1 MEKNKIIFLKEVFMN
16 KKENLISAIS
26 KLLLVVG
33 VVIGVWASLLQEGFF
48 NPAHFL
54 YYTIQSNIEIG
65 IISLICV
72 LFLLRKNV
80 QIPQVVYTL
89 KFIFTVAITLTGL
102 VFNFILYPASIF
114 STHPLNPLST
124 ANFFTHIFVPILS
137 LVDFFAFD
145 YKLKITK
152 KTFLLGLI
160 TPLIYFIF
168 VMFCTKVGIRF
179 NGNLFVPY
187 FFLDY
192 KANSWFQLGDGK
204 IGVFYWVIIQVLIVL
219 LISSVLLFFLKKR
232 KNKNT

>member
-1 MEKNKIIFLKEVFMN
+1 MN
-16 KKENLISAIS
+16 KKEILISAIS
-26 KLLLVVG
+26 KLLLIVG

-48 NPAHFL
+48 NPKHFL
-54 YYTIQSNIEIG
+54 YYTIQSNIEIA
-65 IISLICV
+65 IICLVSL
-72 LFLLRKNV
+72 LFIFSKKE
-80 QIPQVVYTL
+80 IPSIVYTL

-192 KANSWFQLGDGK
+192 KANSWFQIGNGK

-219 LISSVLLFFLKKR
+219 LISSVLLFFMKKR
-232 KNKNT
+232 KNKNF

>member
-1 MEKNKIIFLKEVFMN
+1 MN
-16 KKENLISAIS
+16 KKENLISALS

-48 NPAHFL
+48 NPKHFL

-65 IISLICV
+65 IICLVSL
-72 LFLLRKNV
+72 LFIFSKKE
-80 QIPQVVYTL
+80 IPSIVYTL

-219 LISSVLLFFLKKR
+219 LISSVLLFFMKKR
-232 KNKNT
+232 KNKNF

>member
-1 MEKNKIIFLKEVFMN
+1 MN
-16 KKENLISAIS
+16 KKEILISAIS
-26 KLLLVVG
+26 KLLLIVG

-48 NPAHFL
+48 NPKHFL
-54 YYTIQSNIEIG
+54 YYTIQSNIEIA
-65 IISLICV
+65 IICLVSL
-72 LFLLRKNV
+72 LFIFSKKE
-80 QIPQVVYTL
+80 IPSIVYTL

-204 IGVFYWVIIQVLIVL
+204 IGVFYWVIIQVLIVI
-219 LISSVLLFFLKKR
+219 LISSVLLFFMKKR
-232 KNKNT
+232 KNKNF

>member
-1 MEKNKIIFLKEVFMN
+1 MN

-33 VVIGVWASLLQEGFF
+33 VIIGVWASLLQEGFF
-48 NPAHFL
+48 NPKHFL
-54 YYTIQSNIEIG
+54 YYTIQSNIEIA
-65 IISLICV
+65 IICFVSL
-72 LFLLRKNV
+72 LFIFSKKEV
-80 QIPQVVYTL
+80 PSIVYAL

-204 IGVFYWVIIQVLIVL
+204 IGVFYWVIIQILIVL
-219 LISSVLLFFLKKR
+219 LISSVLLFFMKKR
-232 KNKNT
+232 KNKNF

>member
-1 MEKNKIIFLKEVFMN
+1 MN

-33 VVIGVWASLLQEGFF
+33 VIIGVWASLLQEGFF
-48 NPAHFL
+48 NPKHFL
-54 YYTIQSNIEIG
+54 YYTIQSNIEIA
-65 IISLICV
+65 IICLVSL
-72 LFLLRKNV
+72 LFIFSKKE
-80 QIPQVVYTL
+80 IPSIVYTL

-204 IGVFYWVIIQVLIVL
+204 IGVFYWVIIQVLIVI
-219 LISSVLLFFLKKR
+219 LISSVLLFFMKKR
-232 KNKNT
+232 KNKNF

>member
-1 MEKNKIIFLKEVFMN
+1 MN

-33 VVIGVWASLLQEGFF
+33 VIIGVWASLLQEGFF
-48 NPAHFL
+48 NPKHFL

-65 IISLICV
+65 IICLVSL
-72 LFLLRKNV
+72 LFIFSKKE
-80 QIPQVVYTL
+80 IPSIVYTL

-102 VFNFILYPASIF
+102 VFNFILYPQALAYNFDLEPFAIY
-114 STHPLNPLST
+114 
-124 ANFFTHIFVPILS
+124 NFFTHIFVPILS

-219 LISSVLLFFLKKR
+219 LISSVLLFFMKKR
-232 KNKNT
+232 KNKNF

>member
-1 MEKNKIIFLKEVFMN
+1 MN

-33 VVIGVWASLLQEGFF
+33 VIIGVWASLLQEGFF
-48 NPAHFL
+48 NPKHFL
-54 YYTIQSNIEIG
+54 YYTIQSNIEIA
-65 IISLICV
+65 IICLVSL
-72 LFLLRKNV
+72 LFIFSKKE
-80 QIPQVVYTL
+80 IPSIVYTL

-204 IGVFYWVIIQVLIVL
+204 IGVFYWVIIQILIVL

-232 KNKNT
+232 KKNK

>member
-1 MEKNKIIFLKEVFMN
+1 MN

-33 VVIGVWASLLQEGFF
+33 VIIGVWASLLQEGFF
-48 NPAHFL
+48 NPKHFL
-54 YYTIQSNIEIG
+54 YYTIQSNIEIA
-65 IISLICV
+65 IICLVSL
-72 LFLLRKNV
+72 LFIFSKKE
-80 QIPQVVYTL
+80 IPSIVYTL
-89 KFIFTVAITLTGL
+89 KFIFIVAITLTGL
-102 VFNFILYPASIF
+102 VFNFILYPQALAYNFDLEPFAIY
-114 STHPLNPLST
+114 
-124 ANFFTHIFVPILS
+124 NFFTHIFVPILS

-192 KANSWFQLGDGK
+192 KANSWFQIGNGK
-204 IGVFYWVIIQVLIVL
+204 IGVFYWVIIQILIVL

-232 KNKNT
+232 KKNK

>member
-1 MEKNKIIFLKEVFMN
+1 MN

-33 VVIGVWASLLQEGFF
+33 VIIGVWASLLQEGFF
-48 NPAHFL
+48 NPKHFL
-54 YYTIQSNIEIG
+54 YYTIQSNIEIA
-65 IISLICV
+65 IICLVSL
-72 LFLLRKNV
+72 LFIFSKKE
-80 QIPQVVYTL
+80 IPSIVYTL

-219 LISSVLLFFLKKR
+219 LISSVLLFFMKKR

>member
-1 MEKNKIIFLKEVFMN
+1 MN

-33 VVIGVWASLLQEGFF
+33 VIIGVWASLLQEGFF
-48 NPAHFL
+48 NPKHFL

-65 IISLICV
+65 IICLVSL
-72 LFLLRKNV
+72 LFIFSKKE
-80 QIPQVVYTL
+80 IPSIVYTL

-192 KANSWFQLGDGK
+192 KANSWFQIGDGK
-204 IGVFYWVIIQVLIVL
+204 IGVFYWVIIQILIVL

-232 KNKNT
+232 KNKNF

>member
-1 MEKNKIIFLKEVFMN
+1 MN
-16 KKENLISAIS
+16 RKENLISSIS

-48 NPAHFL
+48 NPKHFL

-65 IISLICV
+65 IICLVSL
-72 LFLLRKNV
+72 LFIFSKKE
-80 QIPQVVYTL
+80 IPSIVYTL

-219 LISSVLLFFLKKR
+219 LISSVLLFFMKKR
-232 KNKNT
+232 KNKNF

>member
-1 MEKNKIIFLKEVFMN
+1 MN

-33 VVIGVWASLLQEGFF
+33 VIIGVWASLLQEGFF
-48 NPAHFL
+48 NPKHFL

-65 IISLICV
+65 IICFVSL
-72 LFLLRKNV
+72 LFIFSKKE
-80 QIPQVVYTL
+80 IPSIVYTL

-204 IGVFYWVIIQVLIVL
+204 IGVFYWVIIQILIVL

-232 KNKNT
+232 KKNK

>member
-1 MEKNKIIFLKEVFMN
+1 MN

-48 NPAHFL
+48 NPKHFL

-65 IISLICV
+65 IISLIS
-72 LFLLRKNV
+72 LFFLLRKNG
-80 QIPQVVYTL
+80 QIPQVVYAL

-192 KANSWFQLGDGK
+192 KANSWFQIGDGK
-204 IGVFYWVIIQVLIVL
+204 IGVFYWVIIQILIVL

-232 KNKNT
+232 KNKNF

>member
-1 MEKNKIIFLKEVFMN
+1 MN

-33 VVIGVWASLLQEGFF
+33 VIIGVWASLLQEGFF
-48 NPAHFL
+48 NPKHFL
-54 YYTIQSNIEIG
+54 YYTIQSNIEIA
-65 IISLICV
+65 IICLVSL
-72 LFLLRKNV
+72 LFIFSKKE
-80 QIPQVVYTL
+80 IPSIVYTL

-192 KANSWFQLGDGK
+192 KANSWFQIGNGK

-219 LISSVLLFFLKKR
+219 LISSVLLFFMKKR

>member
-1 MEKNKIIFLKEVFMN
+1 MN

-33 VVIGVWASLLQEGFF
+33 VIIGVWASLLQEGFF
-48 NPAHFL
+48 NPKHFL
-54 YYTIQSNIEIG
+54 YYTIQSNIEIA
-65 IISLICV
+65 IICFVSL
-72 LFLLRKNV
+72 LFIFSKKE
-80 QIPQVVYTL
+80 IPSIVYTL

-232 KNKNT
+232 KKNK

>member
-1 MEKNKIIFLKEVFMN
+1 MN

-26 KLLLVVG
+26 KLLLIVG
-33 VVIGVWASLLQEGFF
+33 VIIGVWASLLQEGFF
-48 NPAHFL
+48 NPKHFL

-65 IISLICV
+65 IISLIS
-72 LFLLRKNV
+72 LFFLLRKNG
-80 QIPQVVYTL
+80 QIPQVVYAL

-102 VFNFILYPASIF
+102 VFNFILYPQALAYNFDLEPFAIY
-114 STHPLNPLST
+114 
-124 ANFFTHIFVPILS
+124 NFFTHIFVPIFS

-204 IGVFYWVIIQVLIVL
+204 IGVFYWVIIQILIVL

-232 KNKNT
+232 KKNK

>member
-1 MEKNKIIFLKEVFMN
+1 MN

-33 VVIGVWASLLQEGFF
+33 VIIGVWASLLQEGFF
-48 NPAHFL
+48 NPKHFL

-65 IISLICV
+65 IICLVSL
-72 LFLLRKNV
+72 LFIFSKKE
-80 QIPQVVYTL
+80 IPSIVYTL

-192 KANSWFQLGDGK
+192 KANSWFQIGNGK

-219 LISSVLLFFLKKR
+219 LISSVLLFFMKKR

>member
-1 MEKNKIIFLKEVFMN
+1 MN

-26 KLLLVVG
+26 KLLLIVG
-33 VVIGVWASLLQEGFF
+33 VIIGVWASLLQEGFF
-48 NPAHFL
+48 NPKHFL
-54 YYTIQSNIEIG
+54 YYTIQSNIEIA
-65 IISLICV
+65 IICFVSL
-72 LFLLRKNV
+72 LFIFSKKE
-80 QIPQVVYTL
+80 IPSIVYTL

-204 IGVFYWVIIQVLIVL
+204 IGVFYWVIIQAIIVLI
-219 LISSVLLFFLKKR
+219 ISFILTFFMKKR
-232 KNKNT
+232 KK

>member
-1 MEKNKIIFLKEVFMN
+1 MN

-33 VVIGVWASLLQEGFF
+33 VVIGVWASLLQEEFF
-48 NPAHFL
+48 NPKHFL

-65 IISLICV
+65 IICFVSL
-72 LFLLRKNV
+72 LFIFSKKE
-80 QIPQVVYTL
+80 IPSIVYTL

-204 IGVFYWVIIQVLIVL
+204 IGVFYWVIIQILIVL

-232 KNKNT
+232 KNKNF

>member
-1 MEKNKIIFLKEVFMN
+1 MN

-48 NPAHFL
+48 NPKHFL
-54 YYTIQSNIEIG
+54 YYTIQSNIEIA
-65 IISLICV
+65 IICLVSL
-72 LFLLRKNV
+72 LFIFSKKE
-80 QIPQVVYTL
+80 IPSIVYTL

-204 IGVFYWVIIQVLIVL
+204 IGVFYWVIIQVLIVI
-219 LISSVLLFFLKKR
+219 LISSVLLFFMKKR
-232 KNKNT
+232 KNKNF

>member
-1 MEKNKIIFLKEVFMN
+1 MN
-16 KKENLISAIS
+16 KKENLISSIS

-48 NPAHFL
+48 NPKHFL
-54 YYTIQSNIEIG
+54 YYTIQSNIEIA
-65 IISLICV
+65 IICLVSL
-72 LFLLRKNV
+72 LFIFSKKE
-80 QIPQVVYTL
+80 IPSIVYTL

-204 IGVFYWVIIQVLIVL
+204 IGVFYWVIIQILIVL
-219 LISSVLLFFLKKR
+219 LISSVLLFFMKKR
-232 KNKNT
+232 KK

>member
-1 MEKNKIIFLKEVFMN
+1 MGKNKIIFLKEVFMN

-33 VVIGVWASLLQEGFF
+33 VIIGVWASLLQEGFF
-48 NPAHFL
+48 NPKHFL

-65 IISLICV
+65 IICLVSL
-72 LFLLRKNV
+72 LFIFSKKE
-80 QIPQVVYTL
+80 IPSIVYTL

-102 VFNFILYPASIF
+102 VFNFILYPQALAYNFDLEPFAIY
-114 STHPLNPLST
+114 
-124 ANFFTHIFVPILS
+124 NFFTHIFVPILS
-137 LVDFFAFD
+137 LVNFFAFD

-204 IGVFYWVIIQVLIVL
+204 IGVFYWVIIQILIVL

-232 KNKNT
+232 KKNK

>member
-1 MEKNKIIFLKEVFMN
+1 MN

-33 VVIGVWASLLQEGFF
+33 VIIGVWASLLQEGFF
-48 NPAHFL
+48 NPKHFL

-65 IISLICV
+65 IICLVSL
-72 LFLLRKNV
+72 LFIFSKKE
-80 QIPQVVYTL
+80 IPSILYSL

-137 LVDFFAFD
+137 LIDFFAFD

-179 NGNLFVPY
+179 SGNLFVPY

-192 KANSWFQLGDGK
+192 KVNSWFQIGNGK

>member
-1 MEKNKIIFLKEVFMN
+1 MN

-48 NPAHFL
+48 NPKHFL
-54 YYTIQSNIEIG
+54 YYTIQSNIEIA
-65 IISLICV
+65 IICLVSL
-72 LFLLRKNV
+72 LFIFSKKE
-80 QIPQVVYTL
+80 IPSIVYAL

-124 ANFFTHIFVPILS
+124 SNFFTHIFVPILS

-204 IGVFYWVIIQVLIVL
+204 IGVFYWVIIQILIVL

-232 KNKNT
+232 KKNK

>member
-1 MEKNKIIFLKEVFMN
+1 MN
-16 KKENLISAIS
+16 KKENLISSTS

-33 VVIGVWASLLQEGFF
+33 VIIGVWASLLQEGFF

-65 IISLICV
+65 IICLVSL
-72 LFLLRKNV
+72 LFIFSKKE
-80 QIPQVVYTL
+80 IPSIVYAL

-114 STHPLNPLST
+114 SNHPLNPLST

-204 IGVFYWVIIQVLIVL
+204 IGVFYWVIIQILIVL

-232 KNKNT
+232 KKNK

>member
-1 MEKNKIIFLKEVFMN
+1 MN

-33 VVIGVWASLLQEGFF
+33 VIIGVWASLLQEGFF
-48 NPAHFL
+48 NPKHFL

-65 IISLICV
+65 IICFVSL
-72 LFLLRKNV
+72 LFIFSKKE
-80 QIPQVVYTL
+80 IPSIVYTL

-219 LISSVLLFFLKKR
+219 LISSVLLFFMKKR

>member
-1 MEKNKIIFLKEVFMN
+1 MN

-48 NPAHFL
+48 NPKHFL

-65 IISLICV
+65 IICLVSL
-72 LFLLRKNV
+72 LFIFSKKE
-80 QIPQVVYTL
+80 IPSIVYTL

-219 LISSVLLFFLKKR
+219 LISSVLLFFMKKR
-232 KNKNT
+232 KNKNF

>member
-1 MEKNKIIFLKEVFMN
+1 MN
-16 KKENLISAIS
+16 RKENLISVIS

-33 VVIGVWASLLQEGFF
+33 VVIGVYTSLMQEGFF

-65 IISLICV
+65 IICFVSL
-72 LFLLRKNV
+72 LFIFSKKE
-80 QIPQVVYTL
+80 IPSIVYAL

-102 VFNFILYPASIF
+102 VFNFILYPQALAYNFDLEPFAIY
-114 STHPLNPLST
+114 
-124 ANFFTHIFVPILS
+124 NFFTHIFVPILS

-152 KTFLLGLI
+152 KTFLLALI
-160 TPLIYFIF
+160 TPLLYFVF

-204 IGVFYWVIIQVLIVL
+204 IGVFYWVIIQILIVL

-232 KNKNT
+232 KKNK

>member
-1 MEKNKIIFLKEVFMN
+1 MN

-33 VVIGVWASLLQEGFF
+33 VIIGVWASLLQEGFF
-48 NPAHFL
+48 NPKHFL
-54 YYTIQSNIEIG
+54 YYTIQSNIEIA
-65 IISLICV
+65 IICLVSL
-72 LFLLRKNV
+72 LFIFSKKE
-80 QIPQVVYTL
+80 IPSIVYTL

-219 LISSVLLFFLKKR
+219 LISSVLLFFMKKR
-232 KNKNT
+232 KNKNF

>member
-1 MEKNKIIFLKEVFMN
+1 MN
-16 KKENLISAIS
+16 KKENLISSIS

-33 VVIGVWASLLQEGFF
+33 VIIGVWASLLQEGFF
-48 NPAHFL
+48 NPKHFL
-54 YYTIQSNIEIG
+54 YYTIQSNIEIA

-72 LFLLRKNV
+72 LFLLRKNA
-80 QIPQVVYTL
+80 QIPQVVYAL

-192 KANSWFQLGDGK
+192 KANSWFQIGNGK
-204 IGVFYWVIIQVLIVL
+204 IGVFYWVIIQAIIVLI
-219 LISSVLLFFLKKR
+219 ISFILTFFMKKR

>member
-1 MEKNKIIFLKEVFMN
+1 MN
-16 KKENLISAIS
+16 RKENLISSIS

-48 NPAHFL
+48 NPKHFL

-65 IISLICV
+65 IICLVSL
-72 LFLLRKNV
+72 LFIFSKKE
-80 QIPQVVYTL
+80 IPSIVYTL

-137 LVDFFAFD
+137 LIDFFAFD

-204 IGVFYWVIIQVLIVL
+204 IGVFYWVIIQILIVL
-219 LISSVLLFFLKKR
+219 LISSVLLFFMKKR
-232 KNKNT
+232 KNKNF

>member
-1 MEKNKIIFLKEVFMN
+1 MN

-33 VVIGVWASLLQEGFF
+33 VIIGVWASLLQEGFF
-48 NPAHFL
+48 NPKHFL

-65 IISLICV
+65 IISLIS
-72 LFLLRKNV
+72 LFFLLRKNG

-219 LISSVLLFFLKKR
+219 LISSVLLFFMKKR
-232 KNKNT
+232 KNKNF

>member
-1 MEKNKIIFLKEVFMN
+1 MN

-33 VVIGVWASLLQEGFF
+33 VIIGVWASLLQEGFF
-48 NPAHFL
+48 NPKHFL

-65 IISLICV
+65 IICLVSL
-72 LFLLRKNV
+72 LFIFSKKE
-80 QIPQVVYTL
+80 IPSILYSL

-137 LVDFFAFD
+137 LIDFFAFD

-160 TPLIYFIF
+160 TPLVYFAF

-179 NGNLFVPY
+179 SGNNFVPY

-192 KANSWFQLGDGK
+192 KINSWFQIGNGK

-219 LISSVLLFFLKKR
+219 LISSVLLFFMKKR
-232 KNKNT
+232 KNKNF

>member
-1 MEKNKIIFLKEVFMN
+1 MN

-33 VVIGVWASLLQEGFF
+33 VIIGVWASLLQEGFF
-48 NPAHFL
+48 NPKHFL

-65 IISLICV
+65 IICLVSL
-72 LFLLRKNV
+72 LFIFSKKE
-80 QIPQVVYTL
+80 IPSIVYTL

-219 LISSVLLFFLKKR
+219 LISSV
-232 KNKNT
+232 

>member
-1 MEKNKIIFLKEVFMN
+1 MN

-48 NPAHFL
+48 NPKHFL
-54 YYTIQSNIEIG
+54 YYTIQSNIEIA
-65 IISLICV
+65 ILCFVSL
-72 LFLLRKNV
+72 LFIFSKKE
-80 QIPQVVYTL
+80 IPSIVYTL

-219 LISSVLLFFLKKR
+219 LISSVLLFFMKKR
-232 KNKNT
+232 KNKNF

>member
-1 MEKNKIIFLKEVFMN
+1 MN
-16 KKENLISAIS
+16 RKENLISSIS

-48 NPAHFL
+48 NPKHFL

-65 IISLICV
+65 IICLVSL
-72 LFLLRKNV
+72 LFIFSKKE
-80 QIPQVVYTL
+80 IPSIVYTL

-204 IGVFYWVIIQVLIVL
+204 IGVFYWVIIQILIVL
-219 LISSVLLFFLKKR
+219 LISSVLLFFMKKR
-232 KNKNT
+232 KNKNF